1 MSRWTR
7 EERSKGCSEESEE
20 GGGGDGDLSRG
31 GGAI

>member
-20 GGGGDGDLSRG
+20 GGGDGDLSRG